1 MHGDGES
8 PRAVVAG
15 NGKSEDEKRREQCF
29 FVFCFTSHRAGREL
43 NQQTELTREPK

>member
-29 FVFCFTSHRAGREL
+29 LFFVLPH
-43 NQQTELTREPK
+43 TEPVVN